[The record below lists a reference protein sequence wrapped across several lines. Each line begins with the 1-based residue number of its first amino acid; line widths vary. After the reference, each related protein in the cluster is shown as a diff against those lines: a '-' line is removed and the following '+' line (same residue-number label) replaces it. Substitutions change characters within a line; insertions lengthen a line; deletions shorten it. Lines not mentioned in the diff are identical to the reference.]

1 MPKYA
6 FIDTDTGEEFEQW
19 MNISELDGYLAEH
32 DRVKQ
37 QVCCPP
43 TISGR
48 AMKPDNGFRDL
59 LRDVKKKHSKGI
71 SRSTINTF

>member
-6 FIDTDTGEEFEQW
+6 FTDTATGEEFEQW
-19 MNISELDGYLAEH
+19 MSMSELDDFLAEH
-32 DRVKQ
+32 TLVKQ
-37 QVCCPP
+37 HVCCPA

-59 LRDVKKKHSKGI
+59 LRDVKKKHSKGV